1 MSGQASTR
9 AVPAAVSA
17 WRPLVARL
25 DRSAGAVFILPAVLV
40 ILAFSIFPLL
50 ASLYVSLARLSFSEG
65 GVELKFVG
73 FDNYAKLLVG
83 IDHVHFL
90 GLAGPLTP
98 VSVAVLLAGAALIA
112 FWLYRY
118 SRDQA

>member
-40 ILAFSIFPLL
+40 ILGFSIFPLL
-50 ASLYVSLARLSFSEG
+50 ASLYVSLSRLSFSEG
-65 GVELKFVG
+65 GVDLKFVG
-73 FDNYAKLLVG
+73 LDNYAKLIVG
-83 IDHVHFL
+83 VDQTHFL
-90 GLAGPLTP
+90 GVVGPITP
-98 VSVAVLLAGAALIA
+98 VSIAVLAAAYGLLALL
-112 FWLYRY
+112 LYRY
-118 SRDQA
+118 I